1 MTDTPRG
8 YPVPAPTDV
17 VSLDAVQDLADAID
31 TDVTAV
37 AAAAGSALASHEAD
51 TTSVHGIADT
61 ALLVRTSDTGTVAT
75 AMIADSAVT
84 SAKIADATIVTGDL
98 ADSAVT
104 SAKIADGA
112 VVTADLADSAV
123 TSAKI
128 ADGTI
133 VNADV
138 NASAAIAATKVA
150 GTAVTQ
156 ADTGTVTNTMLAGSI
171 AAAKVTGTAVVTGDS
186 RLSDA
191 RTPTAH
197 AASHGTGQ
205 SDAITIAPAQV
216 TGTAV
221 VNTLVDAKG
230 DLVAASAADTP
241 ARLAVGVAGTNPILT
256 PDTSAASG
264 LAWKSHADAD
274 VAQASTVGNLLT
286 SNQAS
291 VETDTA
297 GFVGYTNVAD
307 LDVSTEHARHGTHSL
322 KVTSAGSDDTRVQL
336 SEGLYTYTVPL
347 VPLLPHTF
355 LVYVKSEATSRTVSA
370 TVIWRDSAGDG
381 TGSPTSV
388 TSAAV
393 TSSTSDWTLIQ
404 VTGVAPATAANAQPV
419 VTFAGSVAAEV
430 HYIDCLSFHVGA
442 GGEWQMPGVPTP
454 DLGIRANPADA
465 TQVQIWN
472 PGNATWITV

>member
-37 AAAAGSALASHEAD
+37 AAAAGSAL
-51 TTSVHGIADT
+51 
-61 ALLVRTSDTGTVAT
+61 LVRTSDTGTVAT

-84 SAKIADATIVTGDL
+84 PAKIADATIVTGDL

-138 NASAAIAATKVA
+138 NASAAIAATKIA

-171 AAAKVTGTAVVTGDS
+171 APAKVTGTAVVTGDS

-221 VNTLVDAKG
+221 VNTIVDAKG
-230 DLVAASAADTP
+230 DLIAASAADTP
-241 ARLAVGVAGTNPILT
+241 ARLAVGNNGDLLTPSSGAATGLAWRAPWPITASATGVTLDRANPVYTFTGGSVTATLPTASTHTGVRFLIRNAGTGTVTVSGISGLTIPGTGYVDVVSDGSAWLVLDGAYSVNTAGLASYRWNQVSAAWRLIAYDSGVRSLLGTATTPLNCTLNALTVRRQLNTVQWYVDITSATAAVVAGDLITLAETWAPPNSVYVTAGSSPGVQMGLLVTTDGLVRVAWADAGLGRRYATILYGV
-256 PDTSAASG
+256 ASG
-264 LAWKSHADAD
+264 L
-274 VAQASTVGNLLT
+274 
-286 SNQAS
+286 
-291 VETDTA
+291 
-297 GFVGYTNVAD
+297 
-307 LDVSTEHARHGTHSL
+307 
-322 KVTSAGSDDTRVQL
+322 
-336 SEGLYTYTVPL
+336 
-347 VPLLPHTF
+347 
-355 LVYVKSEATSRTVSA
+355 
-370 TVIWRDSAGDG
+370 
-381 TGSPTSV
+381 PTSLPG
-388 TSAAV
+388 T
-393 TSSTSDWTLIQ
+393 Q
-404 VTGVAPATAANAQPV
+404 VTAPV
-419 VTFAGSVAAEV
+419 
-430 HYIDCLSFHVGA
+430 
-442 GGEWQMPGVPTP
+442 
-454 DLGIRANPADA
+454 
-465 TQVQIWN
+465 
-472 PGNATWITV
+472 

>member
-1 MTDTPRG
+1 MADTPRG
-8 YPVPAPTDV
+8 YPVPASTDV

-51 TTSVHGIADT
+51 TTSIHGIPNT
-61 ALLVRTSDTGTVAT
+61 ALLVATSDTGTVAT
-75 AMIADSAVT
+75 AMI
-84 SAKIADATIVTGDL
+84 
-98 ADSAVT
+98 
-104 SAKIADGA
+104 
-112 VVTADLADSAV
+112 ADSAV

-171 AAAKVTGTAVVTGDS
+171 APAKVTGTAVVTGDS

-230 DLVAASAADTP
+230 DLLTATAADTP
-241 ARLAVGVAGTNPILT
+241 ARLAVGSNGDLLVASSGATT
-256 PDTSAASG
+256 G
-264 LAWKSHADAD
+264 LAWRSPWPI
-274 VAQASTVGNLLT
+274 
-286 SNQAS
+286 
-291 VETDTA
+291 TA
-297 GFVGYTNVAD
+297 
-307 LDVSTEHARHGTHSL
+307 
-322 KVTSAGSDDTRVQL
+322 
-336 SEGLYTYTVPL
+336 
-347 VPLLPHTF
+347 
-355 LVYVKSEATSRTVSA
+355 SA
-370 TVIWRDSAGDG
+370 TG
-381 TGSPTSV
+381 V
-388 TSAAV
+388 TL
-393 TSSTSDWTLIQ
+393 D
-404 VTGVAPATAANAQPV
+404 
-419 VTFAGSVAAEV
+419 
-430 HYIDCLSFHVGA
+430 
-442 GGEWQMPGVPTP
+442 
-454 DLGIRANPADA
+454 RANPVYTFTDGSVTATLPTASTHTGVRFLVRNAGSGTVTVSGISGLTIPGAGYVDVVSDGTTWLVLDGQYSTESVGRRIYSWDA
-465 TQVQIWN
+465 VNARWQQTYGDTGWRDVSAGLKNGYTGALYFRRIGVYTSFTGAITRATANGAYDIPAGFRPLQASAFYPSIASRSATTGAIAMATVDAELYIYGVDNNAYSVNGTFVSGDEWPTAL
-472 PGNATWITV
+472 PGTAQGSIPQ